1 MTCKDCFHHEVCS
14 QFSKADGAN
23 HEYYSY
29 TNLSEKCECFKDKS
43 RLANLPCKIGDTA
56 YGIRDYNGGKRVM
69 RGKVSEMLFTDDM
82 RLLIVIKHICRG
94 EAGKNIFFTREN
106 AEKALAERCEK
117 Q

>member
-1 MTCKDCFHHEVCS
+1 MTCKDCFHYEVCS

-43 RLANLPCKIGDTA
+43 RLANLPCKIGGTA
-56 YGIRDYNGGKRVM
+56 YGIRNYNRKKRVEE
-69 RGKVSEMLFTDDM
+69 GKVSGMLFTDDM

-94 EAGKNIFFTREN
+94 VAGEDIFFTRED
-106 AEKALAERCEK
+106 AEKALAAKKENT
-117 Q
+117 

>member
-1 MTCKDCFHHEVCS
+1 MKIDI
-14 QFSKADGAN
+14 
-23 HEYYSY
+23 
-29 TNLSEKCECFKDKS
+29 
-43 RLANLPCKIGDTA
+43 PCKIGDTA
-56 YGIRDYNGGKRVM
+56 YGIRNYNGKKRVEE
-69 RGKVSEMLFTDDM
+69 GKVSEMLFTDDM